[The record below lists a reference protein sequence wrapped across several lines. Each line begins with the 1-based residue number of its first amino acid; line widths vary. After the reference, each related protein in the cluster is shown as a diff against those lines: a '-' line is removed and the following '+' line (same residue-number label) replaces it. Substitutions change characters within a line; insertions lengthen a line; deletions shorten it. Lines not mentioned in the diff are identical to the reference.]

1 MKHPNHSTSPKTT
14 RLFTWG
20 VGLLLMAV
28 MSFAAA
34 CSTTS
39 SDPATLTPAIPGPAL
54 VQFFTDP

>member
-14 RLFTWG
+14 RFFTWG

-34 CSTTS
+34 CSPS
-39 SDPATLTPAIPGPAL
+39 SDPATPTPAIPGPAL